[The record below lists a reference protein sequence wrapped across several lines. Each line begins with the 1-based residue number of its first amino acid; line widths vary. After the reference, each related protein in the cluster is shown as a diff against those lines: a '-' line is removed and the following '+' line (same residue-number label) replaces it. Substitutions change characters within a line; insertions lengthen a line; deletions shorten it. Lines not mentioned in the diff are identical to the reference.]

1 MTDLDFRFYFGRQ
14 AIMAIKERYHMLNRT
29 LLVLLLPL
37 CLLACGSEPAPQP
50 ELIRPIR
57 YQKVKPGS
65 SQLKRTFSGMA
76 QAGVESRLSFRVP
89 GAVKEL
95 AVQVG
100 DKVKQGQLIARLD
113 VTDYR
118 LQVQEAQ
125 AALANARAQARNA
138 EANYERVRGLYENR
152 NASRNDLDAARAA
165 SESTE
170 ALVRASNTRLEL
182 AQSQRG
188 YTRLTAPSA
197 GAIASVPIE
206 VNENVAAGQMVALLT
221 SGKLTEVGCTV
232 PESLITKINQKMP
245 VSVVFDALPERT
257 FAAKVTEVGVAATGQ
272 GTTFPVTVRLEQSSG
287 QIRPGMAAAIIF
299 LLPKTGNDTPVL
311 VAPEAIGEDRK
322 GRFAFVVES
331 AKDGLGIIHRRAVTV
346 GELTSDGLEVLSGL
360 QDSDLVVTAGIS
372 RIHEGQQVQILA
384 SNEVRP

>member
-1 MTDLDFRFYFGRQ
+1 
-14 AIMAIKERYHMLNRT
+14 MLNRT
-29 LLVLLLPL
+29 LLVLLIPL
-37 CLLACGSEPAPQP
+37 CLLACGSEPARQP

-57 YQKVKPGS
+57 YQKVRPGS

-76 QAGVESRLSFRVP
+76 RAGVESRLSFRVP
-89 GAVKEL
+89 GAVEEV

-100 DKVKQGQLIARLD
+100 DRVKAGQLIARLD
-113 VTDYR
+113 ATDYR

-165 SESTE
+165 NESAD
-170 ALVRASNTRLEL
+170 ALVRASNTRLKL
-182 AQSQRG
+182 ARSQQG

-232 PESLITKINQKMP
+232 PESLITQIKQNMP

-287 QIRPGMAAAIIF
+287 LIRPGMAAAIIF

-322 GRFAFVVES
+322 GRFAFVVETT
-331 AKDGLGIIHRRAVTV
+331 KDGLGIIHRRAVTV
-346 GELTSDGLEVLSGL
+346 GELTSEGLEVLTGL

-372 RIHEGQQVQILA
+372 RIHEGQQVKILA
-384 SNEVRP
+384 GNEVRP

>member
-1 MTDLDFRFYFGRQ
+1 
-14 AIMAIKERYHMLNRT
+14 MLNRT

-37 CLLACGSEPAPQP
+37 FLLACGSEPAPQQ

-76 QAGVESRLSFRVP
+76 RAGVESRLSFRVP
-89 GAVKEL
+89 GAVEKV

-100 DKVKQGQLIARLD
+100 DQVKKGQLIARLD
-113 VTDYR
+113 PTDYR

-138 EANYERVRGLYENR
+138 EANYQRVRGLYENR

-165 SESTE
+165 NESAE
-170 ALVRASNTRLEL
+170 AQVRASNTRLEL
-182 AQSQRG
+182 ARSQMR

-221 SGKLTEVGCTV
+221 SGKLTEVSCTV
-232 PESLITKINQKMP
+232 PESLISQIKQDTP
-245 VSVVFDALPERT
+245 VRVVFDALPERT

-272 GTTFPVTVRLEQSSG
+272 GTTFPVTVRLEQNSG

-299 LLPKTGNDTPVL
+299 FLPKTGDSTSVL
-311 VAPEAIGEDRK
+311 VAPEAVGEDQK
-322 GRFAFVVES
+322 GRFAFVVEPG
-331 AKDGLGIIHRRAVTV
+331 KDGLGIIHRRAVTV
-346 GELTSDGLEVLSGL
+346 GELTSEGLEVLSGL

-372 RIHEGQQVQILA
+372 RIHEGQQVRILA